1 VKQNVP
7 KNPKRK
13 SFLRLP
19 AYPGGKDAYLKFISD
34 NMVYPVPALT
44 NKVEGT
50 VYLVYRV
57 NNKGEI
63 GEIEVSRGIGY
74 GCDEEA
80 IRLIRM
86 MQYEPAR
93 NRGIKMKVEMKTKI
107 HFKLPESARL
117 VNMNDFQ
124 INYLAVT
131 PENANSPESKFQ
143 AVYNYIINLDK
154 KQD

>member
-34 NMVYPVPALT
+34 NMVYPEQALT

-50 VYLVYRV
+50 VYLVYTV
-57 NNKGEI
+57 NNIGEI

-80 IRLIRM
+80 VRVIRL

-93 NRGIKMKVEMKTKI
+93 NRGIKMNVEMKIKI

-117 VNMNDFQ
+117 VIKNDFQ
-124 INYLAVT
+124 INYSAVP
-131 PENANSPESKFQ
+131 PENANSPESKSQ
-143 AVYNYIINLDK
+143 AVYNYIINLDN

>member
-1 VKQNVP
+1 MKQNDP

-19 AYPGGKDAYLKFISD
+19 VYPGGKDAYLKFISD
-34 NMVYPVPALT
+34 NIVYPGPALT

-50 VYLVYRV
+50 VYLVYTV
-57 NNKGEI
+57 DNIGEI
-63 GEIEVSRGIGY
+63 GEIEVIRGIGY

-80 IRLIRM
+80 VRVI
-86 MQYEPAR
+86 QYEPAR
-93 NRGIKMKVEMKTKI
+93 NRGIKMNIEMKTKI

-117 VNMNDFQ
+117 VIKNDFQ
-124 INYLAVT
+124 INYSAV
-131 PENANSPESKFQ
+131 PPKNANSPESKSQ
-143 AVYNYIINLDK
+143 AVYNYIINLGQ